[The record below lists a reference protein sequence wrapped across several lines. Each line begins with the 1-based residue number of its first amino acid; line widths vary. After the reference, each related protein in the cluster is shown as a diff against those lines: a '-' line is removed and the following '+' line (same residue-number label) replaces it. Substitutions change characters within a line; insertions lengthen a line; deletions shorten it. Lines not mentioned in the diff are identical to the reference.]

1 MAELKALK
9 DYTLVKGELYHR
21 MSGRILSRCVGQEKA
36 QRKLRE
42 VHDRTC
48 RFCGEVSLYCRLQK
62 AGFYWPSMGKDV
74 DQVRTQC
81 EVCQLIVNKEESY
94 AIFTRE
100 DWRNPFMQY
109 LAKGILPQKHSER
122 NKLKRLAV
130 RYFLHKGF
138 LLKKGYD
145 GDPLRCLGPEEVGK
159 MIKEIHTRE
168 CGEHQGKKKLY
179 RCLLQM
185 GYY

>member
-1 MAELKALK
+1 MAKLKALK

-145 GDPLRCLGPEEVGK
+145 GDPLRCLGPEEARK
-159 MIKEIHTRE
+159 MIKEIHMDPSGYE
-168 CGEHQGKKKLY
+168 VLY
-179 RCLLQM
+179 QVGGSNTTL
-185 GYY
+185 